1 MQRSMMHCG
10 WLKTC
15 KEHRALC
22 RRFWRS
28 CLPTQPIP
36 LWELLSFSEAA
47 KAVDPAIKMPAV
59 PTPSQPRQGSTAP
72 TLVLR
77 RGTNPTHTTDPLWEL
92 SSFSEAAKAVGQAI
106 KMPAVPP
113 PSQPRWGST
122 APTLELRR
130 GTNCTHTA
138 DPLWELSSFSE
149 AAKAVDQSI
158 KMPAVPPPSQPR
170 QGSTAPTLDLRRR
183 QHCANTTNPLWE
195 LSSFSEAAKAV
206 GQAIKMPAVPPPSQ
220 PRWGSTAPTLD
231 LRRRPNSANTTDPLW
246 ELSSFSEA
254 AKAVDQSIKM
264 PAVPPPSQPRWG
276 STAPTLD
283 LRRRQDCANTADPL
297 VGAVE
302 L

>member
-72 TLVLR
+72 TLDLR
-77 RGTNPTHTTDPLWEL
+77 RGTNPTHTTAPLWEL

-113 PSQPRWGST
+113 PSQPR
-122 APTLELRR
+122 R
-130 GTNCTHTA
+130 
-138 DPLWELSSFSE
+138 
-149 AAKAVDQSI
+149 
-158 KMPAVPPPSQPR
+158 
-170 QGSTAPTLDLRRR
+170 GSTAPTLDFCRCLNCMCRHDCNPPSKTVPTLRIQHFHHPSHRCLHPVNLRR
-183 QHCANTTNPLWE
+183 
-195 LSSFSEAAKAV
+195 LSAFGALAWPYPNAK
-206 GQAIKMPAVPPPSQ
+206 PPV
-220 PRWGSTAPTLD
+220 L
-231 LRRRPNSANTTDPLW
+231 N
-246 ELSSFSEA
+246 
-254 AKAVDQSIKM
+254 
-264 PAVPPPSQPRWG
+264 
-276 STAPTLD
+276 
-283 LRRRQDCANTADPL
+283 ADWSPH
-297 VGAVE
+297 
-302 L
+302 